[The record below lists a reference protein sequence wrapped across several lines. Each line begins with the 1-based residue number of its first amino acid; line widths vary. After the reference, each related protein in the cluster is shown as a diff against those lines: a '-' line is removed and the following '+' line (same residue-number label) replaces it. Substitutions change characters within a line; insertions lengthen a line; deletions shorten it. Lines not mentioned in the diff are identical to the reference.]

1 VTPVEVTLE
10 GVRGTGRPESQT
22 IQVRNAG
29 GGTLNWTATPATDT
43 GGAWLAATPAS
54 GSNTGL
60 ITVTASPGSLGVGT
74 YTGRVTLAATGAAN
88 SPQVVAVSYRVR
100 EPLPPSI
107 VVSQAGLTFTVTA
120 GDPVPP
126 SQVLV
131 ITNGG
136 EGTLQWRVSATA
148 FNGGPWL
155 TASPPTGTG
164 RGAIT
169 VSADATGLQPGT
181 YAGRLTVAAD
191 TAGNS
196 PLQVPVTLTVQRPTP
211 FFTRLGVVNAA
222 TFQPTPVAP
231 GQIVSIFGLRLG
243 PKEGVAFTLEP
254 GQSRLPETLAGV
266 QASFDGVPA
275 PLFFVSEQQ
284 INLQVPF
291 EVAHKTTARLRV
303 SVEGMDPAELP
314 VEVAEAAP
322 GIFTLDGNRAAAL
335 NQDFTLN
342 GPDNPAPAG
351 SVLQLFLTGQG
362 LLNARVPT
370 GELAPLTPPFPQ
382 PELPAAVRIGEFE
395 ARVLFAGLAPGFVG
409 LTQLN
414 VEVPRGLLPS
424 ANVRVAV
431 GFGFYQTVKTAL
443 VAVR

>member
-1 VTPVEVTLE
+1 MV
-10 GVRGTGRPESQT
+10 
-22 IQVRNAG
+22 
-29 GGTLNWTATPATDT
+29 
-43 GGAWLAATPAS
+43 
-54 GSNTGL
+54 
-60 ITVTASPGSLGVGT
+60 
-74 YTGRVTLAATGAAN
+74 
-88 SPQVVAVSYRVR
+88 
-100 EPLPPSI
+100 
-107 VVSQAGLTFTVTA
+107 
-120 GDPVPP
+120 
-126 SQVLV
+126 
-131 ITNGG
+131 
-136 EGTLQWRVSATA
+136 
-148 FNGGPWL
+148 
-155 TASPPTGTG
+155 
-164 RGAIT
+164 T

-196 PLQVPVTLTVQRPTP
+196 PVPVPVTLTVQRPTP

-243 PKEGVAFTLEP
+243 PREGVAFTLEP
-254 GQSRLPETLAGV
+254 GQTRLPETLAGV
-266 QASFDGVPA
+266 QVTWDGVPA

-322 GIFTLDGNRAAAL
+322 GIFTLDGSRAAAL

-362 LLNARVPT
+362 LLNTRVRT
-370 GELAPLTPPFPQ
+370 GELAPLTPPFPE
-382 PELPAAVRIGEFE
+382 PDLPVAVRIGELD
-395 ARVLFAGLAPGFVG
+395 ARVLFVGLAPGFVG

-424 ANVRVAV
+424 DNARVAV